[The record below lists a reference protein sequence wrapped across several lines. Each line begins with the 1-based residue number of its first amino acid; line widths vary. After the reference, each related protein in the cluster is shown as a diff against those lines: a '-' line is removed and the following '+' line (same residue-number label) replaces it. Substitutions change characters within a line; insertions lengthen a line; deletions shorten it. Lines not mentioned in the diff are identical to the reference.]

1 MTNDQIHVAITIP
14 VCKAEEVLMGDSIA
28 TEALHPGTIPT
39 ANDLANLA
47 IGHVLWENQ
56 WV

>member
-1 MTNDQIHVAITIP
+1 
-14 VCKAEEVLMGDSIA
+14 MGDSIA

>member
-39 ANDLANLA
+39 ANDLA